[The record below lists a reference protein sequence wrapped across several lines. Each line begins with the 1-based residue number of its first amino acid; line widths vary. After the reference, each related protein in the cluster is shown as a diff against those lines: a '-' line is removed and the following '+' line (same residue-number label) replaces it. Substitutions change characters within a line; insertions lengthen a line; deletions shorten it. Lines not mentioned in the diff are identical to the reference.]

1 MIQNEQTMQ
10 KLVWP
15 KHQFSSQLSARL
27 CKTKFSWATE
37 STHEAGSSAAVKN
50 SAKKKTTQLQKTN
63 TVDWRANIEF
73 GWHRESSNHQS
84 NKIDNILISSKV
96 EDILQKYK
104 RAHFSNIINIHC
116 TLTASNLLRRSRAL
130 QQQSCHQSRWLLH
143 PRLGRPSTCD
153 CNRLHMFK
161 KQTDGTDG
169 W

>member
-1 MIQNEQTMQ
+1 
-10 KLVWP
+10 
-15 KHQFSSQLSARL
+15 
-27 CKTKFSWATE
+27 
-37 STHEAGSSAAVKN
+37 
-50 SAKKKTTQLQKTN
+50 
-63 TVDWRANIEF
+63 
-73 GWHRESSNHQS
+73 
-84 NKIDNILISSKV
+84 LISSKV

-161 KQTDGTDG
+161 KHRWDRWVIKNDKSTVRQLDIAELVTRMAHRDT
-169 W
+169 